1 MKQRKPMA
9 IRKEPE
15 LKGKFGH
22 YLTTVNGMEMYRR
35 KKEDLDVSC
44 PDEWYVAMDGDEDY
58 IRQQEGS

>member
-15 LKGKFGH
+15 LNGKFGH

-35 KKEDLDVSC
+35 KKEYTEFGNLIAEYRHEPASN
-44 PDEWYVAMDGDEDY
+44 
-58 IRQQEGS
+58 